1 MGAAHARVRRQ
12 PARQYSAGLK
22 FNKNKNSKTGMEMT
36 GVAQAATEDKKA
48 DKEADHHPYY
58 RPKDAATLI
67 LVDRSA
73 ATPKVLVGK
82 RHDKVVFM
90 PGKFVFPGGRVD
102 KSDNRV
108 PVAASIPK
116 ELEAN
121 LLKGSPKITA
131 SRARSLAV
139 AAIREACEET
149 GLCLGRRTDGAAPKL
164 DGPKLDGPKL
174 DGPKLDGP
182 KLDGPWKP
190 FTDASLLPDPSGL
203 FLIARAI
210 TPPGRIKRFDTRF
223 FTADASTITHRIEG
237 VIHPDAELV
246 ELVWVELGSQPLAD
260 LHPMTRNVLGELE
273 KRLATGPL
281 RHDAPVPFFH
291 FYGGR
296 MHKDVLGA

>member
-1 MGAAHARVRRQ
+1 
-12 PARQYSAGLK
+12 
-22 FNKNKNSKTGMEMT
+22 MT

-48 DKEADHHPYY
+48 DKEADHHPYC

-131 SRARSLAV
+131 SRAKSLMVQSLTVQSLTVQSLTVHGSRSRMQASCP
-139 AAIREACEET
+139 IRPAC
-149 GLCLGRRTDGAAPKL
+149 
-164 DGPKLDGPKL
+164 
-174 DGPKLDGP
+174 
-182 KLDGPWKP
+182 
-190 FTDASLLPDPSGL
+190 S
-203 FLIARAI
+203 
-210 TPPGRIKRFDTRF
+210 
-223 FTADASTITHRIEG
+223 
-237 VIHPDAELV
+237 
-246 ELVWVELGSQPLAD
+246 
-260 LHPMTRNVLGELE
+260 
-273 KRLATGPL
+273 
-281 RHDAPVPFFH
+281 
-291 FYGGR
+291 
-296 MHKDVLGA
+296 

>member
-1 MGAAHARVRRQ
+1 MTEAA
-12 PARQYSAGLK
+12 K
-22 FNKNKNSKTGMEMT
+22 
-36 GVAQAATEDKKA
+36 AATEQKPEE
-48 DKEADHHPYY
+48 KEADHHPYY

-108 PVAASIPK
+108 PVAASIPR

-121 LLKGSPKITA
+121 LLKGRPKIPA
-131 SRARSLAV
+131 SRAKSLAV

-149 GLCLGRRTDGAAPKL
+149 GLCLGRKANVTAPKL
-164 DGPKLDGPKL
+164 EGA
-174 DGPKLDGP
+174 
-182 KLDGPWKP
+182 WQP
-190 FTDASLLPDPSGL
+190 FSDAGLLPDPSGL

-210 TPPGRIKRFDTRF
+210 TPPGRVRRFDTRF
-223 FTADASTITHRIEG
+223 FTADASAITHRVEG

-246 ELVWVELGSQPLAD
+246 ELVWVEIGSKPLAD
-260 LHPMTRNVLGELE
+260 LHPMTKNVLGELE
-273 KRLATGPL
+273 RRLATGPL

-291 FYGGR
+291 FYGGK
-296 MHKDVLGA
+296 MQKDVLGA